1 MKLCP
6 KCSRKYDD
14 DLKFCLD
21 DGTILVQSSGDPK
34 ATAQFSNK
42 PTYGN
47 RPATN
52 DPFNP
57 HSSQPP
63 VKDSYG
69 SSPFAQGHSKP
80 TPYSQRENTFVPM
93 TSLFLSI
100 ISGFLGLFS
109 ITFGLI
115 ICMGFFTAP
124 IAVIVGLAALVKIKM
139 DWAKC
144 ANKIMP
150 VISLIL
156 SVVGILTGGFVFI
169 GFLIYFLL
177 QFM

>member
-1 MKLCP
+1 MKFCP
-6 KCSRKYDD
+6 TCKRTFED

-21 DGTILVQSSGDPK
+21 DGTLLAQTASDPK
-34 ATAQFSNK
+34 ATAQFSNQQ
-42 PTYGN
+42 TFGN
-47 RPATN
+47 RSATN
-52 DPFNP
+52 DPFNQ

-69 SSPFAQGHSKP
+69 STPFAQGHSKP
-80 TPYSQRENTFVPM
+80 TPYAKRENVFVPI

-100 ISGFLGLFS
+100 VSGFLGLFS

-124 IAVIVGLAALVKIKM
+124 IAVIVGLAALVKIKL
-139 DWAKC
+139 DWSKC
-144 ANKIMP
+144 ANKVMP

-156 SVVGILTGGFVFI
+156 SSIGILTGGFVFI